1 MKRWFLVL
9 LAPILISATPL
20 VASADVS
27 GLTPCKDS
35 AVFKRRLDGSVKKL
49 TSRLENYDEGSP
61 AYLALE
67 VQIDKTKVRFDK
79 YGKQGL
85 LCGADGLPH
94 LIVDGRWS
102 HAGEF
107 LLPAFTFLYIAGWI
121 GLSGRSYQQWTKTTD
136 KPNEN
141 EIIVNVPVALGIMSS
156 GFLWPLSAWKELIS
170 GNLIVPGDEVTVSP
184 R

>member
-1 MKRWFLVL
+1 MKRWLLFFLTFTIF
-9 LAPILISATPL
+9 AGTPNL
-20 VASADVS
+20 ASADVS

-35 AVFKRRLDGSVKKL
+35 AGFKKRLDASVTKL
-49 TSRLENYDEGSP
+49 TSRLENYEEGTP

-67 VQIDKTKVRFDK
+67 VQIEKTKARFDK

-94 LIVDGRWS
+94 LIADGRPS

-107 LLPAFTFLYIAGWI
+107 VLPAFVFLYIAGWI
-121 GLSGRSYQQWTKTTD
+121 GWAGRSYMQFSKKTN

-141 EIIVNVPVALGIMSS
+141 EIIINVPVAIGMMSGS
-156 GFLWPLSAWKELIS
+156 FLWPVAAWTELVS
-170 GNLIVPGDEVTVSP
+170 GELLVPTNEVTVSP